1 MEKNNSLSQL
11 EDLLNKGVLTQE
23 EFEKKK
29 EQILQNNP
37 ELSAEKETKGEK
49 WSQLVSRL
57 SKLYEKLKE
66 LSLNHKKISCVI
78 FALLFAVV
86 GFLPGFLVGRN
97 HPTNVNISFGGS
109 DNAFSE
115 VSGKGSSK
123 NPYKFN
129 EDIVFEVFNTECGRN
144 VTYTVNISRI
154 LRQSALNRYYNDDKD
169 HDSAGLIVTISA
181 DWEGDDIDYVSLAPV
196 IGVVYKNEIQ
206 PSACLSDTFFD
217 RNRRW
222 SDEIVK
228 GKIYKDVVI
237 EQFSYDY
244 KDFDHVRINY
254 YVKNNKGEMVGNKI
268 IVEFD
273 PKIIES

>member
-1 MEKNNSLSQL
+1 MKKNNSLLQL

-66 LSLNHKKISCVI
+66 LSLNHKKISCVL

-109 DNAFSE
+109 DNAIE

-123 NPYKFN
+123 RPYKFN
-129 EDIVFEVFNTECGRN
+129 EDIVFEAFNSECGRN
-144 VTYTVNISRI
+144 VTYTVKISRL
-154 LRQSALNRYYNDDKD
+154 LRKSALTRYLGKD
-169 HDSAGLIVTISA
+169 NNSLDNAGLIVTISA
-181 DWEGDDIDYVSLAPV
+181 DWEGDDIDSVSLAPE
-196 IGVVYKNEIQ
+196 IGVTYQNRTSNE
-206 PSACLSDTFFD
+206 AAWYYRFFD
-217 RNRRW
+217 QNGNFY
-222 SDEIVK
+222 EEMVK
-228 GKIYKDVVI
+228 GKTYKDVVI
-237 EQFSYDY
+237 KQIQYD
-244 KDFDHVRINY
+244 DDEFDHAQINY
-254 YVKNNKGEMVGNKI
+254 HIKNKDGEMVEYKI
-268 IVEFD
+268 IVEID
-273 PKIIES
+273 PKTIES